1 MSCCVVGQE
10 KCEACVHLVRIVLT
24 TSSCNAFLKFRTC
37 WLQVCA
43 LGPMAN
49 RMQSSQDVKPEEQ
62 DDHKIDDDDKC
73 DDVSC
78 PKLKRCLLAQQ
89 SDDGGGLPK
98 FKKQKHRPDDDKV
111 INDDKSDYD
120 VACPKLKRWI
130 AEGDAGCSPKF
141 KKQKHHEGDAGFS
154 PKLKRWIAE
163 GDAGCSPKFK

>member
-1 MSCCVVGQE
+1 MY
-10 KCEACVHLVRIVLT
+10 H
-24 TSSCNAFLKFRTC
+24 FRLWIDVSFQTMGVNIF
-37 WLQVCA
+37 QRYA
-43 LGPMAN
+43 MAHPIAMAN

-111 INDDKSDYD
+111 SNDDNSDYD

-141 KKQKHHEGDAGFS
+141 KKQKHHPDEDQVDDDDKSDDVAVNQVAAVQQSGSA
-154 PKLKRWIAE
+154 LAVTLARNVVL
-163 GDAGCSPKFK
+163 